1 MMSYL
6 CFFFCNFLFALVCA
20 SRVWL
25 GEMGGGSITEMD
37 ENSRRRLVLR

>member
-1 MMSYL
+1 
-6 CFFFCNFLFALVCA
+6 
-20 SRVWL
+20 VWL